1 MTVTGILDLSMH
13 RTRWTHSIL
22 PNPAPLHLRH
32 LRQMRSEAPPR
43 PRLSRPQQPASPCPE
58 AQASEDK
65 MVGTFANCSILYDVR
80 GVRIVRVGR
89 FFRTGQTLQKTI
101 LNSPRQIKPT
111 TVP

>member
-1 MTVTGILDLSMH
+1 
-13 RTRWTHSIL
+13 
-22 PNPAPLHLRH
+22 
-32 LRQMRSEAPPR
+32 
-43 PRLSRPQQPASPCPE
+43 
-58 AQASEDK
+58 

-80 GVRIVRVGR
+80 GVRIVRVSR